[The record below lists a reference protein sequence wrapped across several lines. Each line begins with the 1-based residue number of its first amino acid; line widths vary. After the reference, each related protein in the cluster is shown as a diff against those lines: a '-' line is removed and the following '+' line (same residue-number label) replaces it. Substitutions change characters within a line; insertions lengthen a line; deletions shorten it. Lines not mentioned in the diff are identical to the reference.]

1 MNETI
6 LWKKGDTIRSLVL
19 KIIAVLA
26 SCYGMARTFSGPQF
40 LTFFTNLSNIF
51 VDVVMLAFIGQD
63 IQMLQNGGKKPLPNG
78 WYVVKFMATISITL
92 TFLVYLLLLAPTNEN
107 GIIYSYFHNGGG
119 SFGVHFVMPVL
130 AIVDFML
137 FDYRMESNRKHV
149 LFAVIPPL
157 CYVVLVVIL
166 AAFGMRWYGNMYAP
180 YNFLNFGAPT
190 GWFGFDLNQMGSYSL
205 GIGVFYMIVILLFIF
220 LGIGRC
226 YLSLQKL
233 RRKHILSE
241 NVPVV

>member
-6 LWKKGDTIRSLVL
+6 LWKKGDTIWSLIL

-26 SCYGMARTFSGPQF
+26 SCYGMALTFSGPAF

-51 VDVVMLAFIGQD
+51 IDVVMLVFIGQD
-63 IQMLQNGGKKPLPNG
+63 IRMLQSGGKKPLSNG

-92 TFLVYLLLLAPTNEN
+92 TFLIYLLFLAPTNEN

-119 SFGVHFVMPVL
+119 SFGVHFVAPVL
-130 AIVDFML
+130 AIVDFMF
-137 FDYRMESNRKHV
+137 FDYRMQSNRKHV

-180 YNFLNFGAPT
+180 YNFLNFGAST
-190 GWFGFDLNQMGSYSL
+190 GWFGFDLSQVGSNSL
-205 GIGVFYMIVILLFIF
+205 GIGVFYMIVILLLIF
-220 LGIGRC
+220 LGIGRG
-226 YLSLQKL
+226 YLALQKL
-233 RRKHILSE
+233 RKKRILLE
-241 NVPVV
+241 NAPVF

>member
-1 MNETI
+1 MSETI
-6 LWKKGDTIRSLVL
+6 LWKKGDTIWSLIL

-26 SCYGMARTFSGPQF
+26 SCYGMVRTFSGPAF

-51 VDVVMLAFIGQD
+51 IDIVMLAFIGQD
-63 IQMLQNGGKKPLPNG
+63 IRMLQSGGKKPLSNG

-107 GIIYSYFHNGGG
+107 GVIYSYFHNGGG
-119 SFGVHFVMPVL
+119 SFGVHFVTPVL

-137 FDYRMESNRKHV
+137 FDYRMETQRKHT
-149 LFAVIPPL
+149 FYAVIPPL
-157 CYVVLVVIL
+157 CYVGLVVIL

-190 GWFGFDLNQMGSYSL
+190 GWFGFDLSQMDNYSL
-205 GIGVFYMIVILLFIF
+205 GIGVFYMIAVLLFIF

-233 RRKHILSE
+233 RRKHKII
-241 NVPVV
+241 

>member
-6 LWKKGDTIRSLVL
+6 LWKKGDTICSLIL
-19 KIIAVLA
+19 KIIALLA
-26 SCYGMARTFSGPQF
+26 SCYGMVRTFSGPAF
-40 LTFFTNLSNIF
+40 FTFFTNLSNIF
-51 VDVVMLAFIGQD
+51 IDMVMLAFIGQD
-63 IQMLQNGGKKPLPNG
+63 IQMLQSGGKKPLPNG

-119 SFGVHFVMPVL
+119 SFGVHFVAPVL
-130 AIVDFML
+130 AIVDFIL
-137 FDYRMESNRKHV
+137 FDYRMKSSRKH
-149 LFAVIPPL
+149 LFFAVIPPL
-157 CYVVLVVIL
+157 CYVGLVVIL

-190 GWFGFDLNQMGSYSL
+190 GWFGFDLSQMGSYSL
-205 GIGVFYMIVILLFIF
+205 GIGVFYMIMVLLIIF

-226 YLSLQKL
+226 FLGLQKL
-233 RRKHILSE
+233 CRKRILSE